1 MSLVSVADDLRYIID
16 TVNSE
21 EGQGGYLGRGRVGGW
36 GNTEILRQLMKI
48 LTTPVRR
55 QASTNTLIQVV
66 QERGEGLQ
74 ERGEGVQERGKVQET
89 GEIMQE
95 KVKVINRKRDLQE
108 DEK

>member
-1 MSLVSVADDLRYIID
+1 M
-16 TVNSE
+16 
-21 EGQGGYLGRGRVGGW
+21 GMGW

-48 LTTPVRR
+48 LATPVRR

-66 QERGEGLQ
+66 RERGEGLQ
-74 ERGEGVQERGKVQET
+74 ERGEGVQKRGKVQET

-95 KVKVINRKRDLQE
+95 KVKVINRKRDFQE